1 MNHIV
6 YDLVILA
13 ILILFALRGLHRG
26 LVLSLCS
33 LVALLVAFVGA
44 ALVSNYWSPSVA
56 GWLQP
61 FLQPTAA
68 SAIEAA
74 LPESAAGAE
83 LPVEDLIILLDEAD
97 LPLGLDKF
105 LADLREEG
113 VPILSSGSLTES
125 LAASLAE
132 KLSGAIAHI
141 GLFLLSFLLILVLWY
156 LLAHTLDLVA
166 RLPGLHLLNKVGGAV
181 IGVFHGAIL
190 LFICAWL
197 VRWLWSGLIPPDA
210 LAQSKLLHFFMTFNP
225 LEYFT
230 FLQN

>member
-13 ILILFALRGLHRG
+13 ILVLFALRGLHRG
-26 LVLSLCS
+26 LILSLCS
-33 LVALLVAFVGA
+33 LVALLVALIGA
-44 ALVSNYWSPSVA
+44 ILISNFWAPSVA

-74 LPESAAGAE
+74 LPESIADAE
-83 LPVEDLIILLDEAD
+83 LPMEELIVLLDKAD
-97 LPLGLDKF
+97 LPLGLDRF
-105 LADLREEG
+105 LSDLREEG

-125 LAASLAE
+125 LAASLSE

-141 GLFLLSFLLILVLWY
+141 GLFLLSFLLILVLWR

-166 RLPGLHLLNKVGGAV
+166 RLPGLHLLNKVGGL
-181 IGVFHGAIL
+181 ILGVFHGATL

-197 VRWLWSGLIPPDA
+197 IRWLWSDLIPADA
-210 LAQSKLLHFFMTFNP
+210 VEESRLLPFFMTVNP

-230 FLQN
+230 SLEN